1 METKIVQLETEQIL
15 NIPQEWEFKTK
26 KVIIS
31 WDEHKK
37 VLINRPKTR
46 RKFIRL
52 PGQPKVISNDWEN
65 VVFPLTA
72 KERREIRRQTSLT
85 I

>member
-1 METKIVQLETEQIL
+1 MQTKIVQLETEQIL

-31 WDEHKK
+31 WDEDKK
-37 VLINRPKTR
+37 ALIIRPKTR

-52 PGQPKVISNDWEN
+52 PGQPKVISNDWAN
-65 VVFPLTA
+65 VVLPLTN
-72 KERREIRRQTSLT
+72 KEQREIRRFKRAL
-85 I
+85 